1 MENGKIL
8 ETTILSEDEALL
20 LIADEEF
27 VDEEGKRRKAGE
39 KWMVHGPREFI
50 TPIQV
55 QIKEYR

>member
-8 ETTILSEDEALL
+8 ETTILGDDEALL

-27 VDEEGKRRKAGE
+27 VDEEGKTRKPGE
-39 KWMVHGPREFI
+39 KWMVYGPREFI

-55 QIKEYR
+55 